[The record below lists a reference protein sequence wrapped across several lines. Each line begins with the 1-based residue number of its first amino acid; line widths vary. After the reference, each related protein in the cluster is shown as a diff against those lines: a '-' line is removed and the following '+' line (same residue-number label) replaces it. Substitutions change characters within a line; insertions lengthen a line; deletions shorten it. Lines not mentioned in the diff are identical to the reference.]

1 MSRSFL
7 HALKRVGL
15 VEMDDEVPTAPPAA
29 VPPATIAREV
39 ASAPVDAPAVDAE
52 IVEKL
57 PLDDIYAQGNVPASP
72 YPAEKLLRVLGG
84 LRAMDA
90 NTRKAAIM
98 AMDAADDSWTI
109 EDVLLDA
116 GRKIKAMQE
125 RKSLLVAQA
134 RAADEQAKSEI
145 SAREQK
151 QQQSVAA
158 IRQQMTDLQ
167 ALMEREVEK
176 ATADKNASQARA
188 KTAQEAS
195 ARESA
200 RLDEEIN
207 RLSEIPNTFAAPS
220 AK

>member
-15 VEMDDEVPTAPPAA
+15 VEMDDEAPAAPPAA
-29 VPPATIAREV
+29 VQPATVAREV

-116 GRKIKAMQE
+116 ERKIKAMQA

>member
-1 MSRSFL
+1 
-7 HALKRVGL
+7 
-15 VEMDDEVPTAPPAA
+15 MDDEVPTAPPAA

-116 GRKIKAMQE
+116 ERKIKAMQE